1 MNVCIIGLGLIGG
14 SLARAFKE
22 STKANVFAFD
32 LNDSVLSAA
41 KEEGVIDGICDS
53 RTLKKTDYLF
63 LCLYPGASVEYLKT
77 HALHLNKKATVCDTC
92 GTKARVCAACE
103 ALAETYGFHFI
114 GGHPM
119 AGTQFSGFQHSRAN
133 LFRGASMILC
143 PRPTEDQATVKA
155 LHDLMLSLGFGLIQ
169 YTTPQE
175 HDRMIAYTSQLAHV
189 VSNAYVKSPCA
200 LAHRGF
206 SAGSFKDLTR
216 VARLNPTMWTE
227 LFLENRENL
236 SEEIDL
242 IIRHLSEYRDAL
254 NANDADTLWR
264 ILDEGT
270 QLKKKSERLLI
281 SGESACKP

>member
-14 SLARAFKE
+14 SLARALKE
-22 STKANVFAFD
+22 STKANVYAFD
-32 LNDSVLSAA
+32 LDESVLSEA
-41 KEEGVIDGICDS
+41 KAEGVIDGICDNDALS
-53 RTLKKTDYLF
+53 RADYLF
-63 LCLYPGASVEYLKT
+63 LCLYPAASVEYLTK
-77 HALHLNKKATVCDTC
+77 HASHLNKSATVCDTC
-92 GTKARVCAACE
+92 GTKARVCASCE
-103 ALAETYGFHFI
+103 ALADEYGFHFI

-119 AGTQFSGFQHSRAN
+119 AGTQFSGFSHSRAN

-143 PRPTEDQATVKA
+143 PRPNEDKSVVLSLK
-155 LHDLMLSLGFGLIQ
+155 DLMLSLGFGLIQ
-169 YTTPQE
+169 YTTPNE

-236 SEEIDL
+236 AEEIDL

-254 NANDADTLWR
+254 RAGDAETLWH
-264 ILDEGT
+264 ILDEGS
-270 QLKKKSERLLI
+270 QLKKKSERLLA